1 MDATR
6 MHTQVLV
13 VGTGIAGCVAA
24 LTLAD
29 RGCEVTLISTGAS
42 LDNGN
47 TALAQGGIV
56 YQASDQ
62 DAVQLEKD
70 ILLAG
75 REHNCVRST
84 RYLCRKGP
92 NAVQKILVERLNV
105 PFATIDSRGEWDLRI
120 EGGHNASRIL
130 HCADY
135 TGRAIMD
142 CLIKAVSEAPNIRVL
157 TNRTAVDLL
166 TTHHHARS
174 MELKYNLVN
183 HCVGAYVYNE
193 ISGHVETI
201 LADHTVLATGGIGQ
215 IYLHTTNTQS
225 SIGAGL
231 AMAYRAGARVMN
243 CEFVQFH
250 PTALYHHADRRF
262 LISEALRGEGARLV
276 NSKGEAFMLRHHPR
290 ADLAPRDVVSRAIM
304 EEMLRSGEPCVYLDA
319 AHFVDHDFVSSFP
332 TIFEK
337 CLSIGVDIRRDPIPV
352 VPAAHYFCGGVLVD
366 THGRTT
372 LERLYSAGECSC
384 TGVHGANRLAST
396 SLLEGLLWGQSVGE
410 DIHLRCKSLPR
421 LSKKVMGAIPEWEI
435 PGEIHNE
442 DPALIAQDW
451 TTIRH
456 TMWNYVGITRTRP
469 RLNRA
474 TDDLRNLYKHLHD
487 FYKRTPLSKPLI
499 DLFHGSHSAYIITDA
514 AQRNKTS
521 LGCHYRVD

>member
-1 MDATR
+1 MDVTR
-6 MHTQVLV
+6 MHTHVLV
-13 VGTGIAGCVAA
+13 VGTGIAGCVTA

-29 RGCEVTLISTGAS
+29 YGCEVTLITTGPS

-56 YQASDQ
+56 YQAPDR
-62 DAVQLEKD
+62 DPAQLEKD
-70 ILLAG
+70 IVLAG
-75 REHNCVRST
+75 REHNYLRAT
-84 RYLCRKGP
+84 RFLCRKGP
-92 NAVQKILVERLNV
+92 AAVQEILVDRLNV
-105 PFATIDSRGEWDLRI
+105 PFAKIDIRGEWDLRI
-120 EGGHNASRIL
+120 EGGHNVSRIL

-142 CLIKAVSEAPNIRVL
+142 CLIKAVSESVNIRVL

-174 MELKYNLVN
+174 LELKYNLVN
-183 HCVGAYVYNE
+183 QCVGAYVFNE
-193 ISGHVETI
+193 VAGSVETI
-201 LADHTVLATGGIGQ
+201 LADYTVLATGGVGQ

-250 PTALYHHADRRF
+250 PTALYHRAERRF

-276 NSKGEAFMLRHHPR
+276 NSSGEAFMSRYHPR
-290 ADLAPRDVVSRAIM
+290 ADLAPRDVVTRAIM
-304 EEMLRSGEPCVYLDA
+304 EEMLRSGEHCVFLDA
-319 AHFVDHDFVSSFP
+319 AHFVDHDFAHSFP

-337 CLSIGVDIRRDPIPV
+337 CMSIGLDIRRDPIPV

-366 THGRTT
+366 THGRST

-396 SLLEGLLWGQSVGE
+396 SLLEGLLWGLSVGQ
-410 DIHLRCKSLPR
+410 DVHQRCKKPAR
-421 LSKKVMGAIPEWEI
+421 LSKKTMDAIPEWESA
-435 PGEIHNE
+435 GEIQNE
-442 DPALIAQDW
+442 DPALLAQDW

-456 TMWNYVGITRTRP
+456 TMWNYVGITRTKP

-487 FYKRTPLSKPLI
+487 FYKRTKLSKPLI
-499 DLFHGSHSAYIITDA
+499 DLFHGSHAAYIITDA
-514 AQRNKTS
+514 AQRNRKS